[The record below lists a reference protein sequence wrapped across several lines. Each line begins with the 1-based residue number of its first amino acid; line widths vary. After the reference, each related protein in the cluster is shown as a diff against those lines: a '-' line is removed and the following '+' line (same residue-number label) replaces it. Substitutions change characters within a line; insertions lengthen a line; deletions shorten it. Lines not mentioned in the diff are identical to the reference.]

1 MDWPACVEF
10 DHAVTKVIGYLSR
23 RSAAFLIALALLLV
37 IALGLVDYL
46 TGTELAFSIVYLLP
60 VSLAAWL
67 VGRRAGIGISMVA
80 AVSWLLA
87 DLLGGNTYSRP
98 AIPYWN
104 MGVRLGFFVVVTYA
118 LSALRKARE
127 QREEWATFIVHDL
140 RSPLSTMITGLQTLD
155 YLGGDSMDAK
165 QRELVELCL
174 RSGERMLLL
183 INSLLDVARLE
194 DGKMPLNL
202 SQVDVGKLVQSSLQE
217 VKLWA
222 QERHVTLASEVDA
235 AASTVC
241 ADEAVTVRILLNLLG
256 NALKSSPAES
266 TITVRATPFETT
278 QVAFSVIDQGR
289 GIPKARLSR
298 VFDKFAQAESYGAGG
313 AVGSGLGLTF
323 CHLAVEAQGG
333 RIWLESEIGQ
343 GTTVTFTLPAVPIH

>member
-1 MDWPACVEF
+1 VEF
-10 DHAVTKVIGYLSR
+10 DHVVTKVMGYLSG
-23 RSAAFLIALALLLV
+23 RSGAFLIALAFLLV
-37 IALGLVDYL
+37 IALGTVDYL
-46 TGTELAFSIVYLLP
+46 TGTELAFSLFYLLP
-60 VSLAAWL
+60 ISLTAWL
-67 VGRRAGIGISMVA
+67 VGRWAGIGLSMVA

-104 MGVRLGFFVVVTYA
+104 MGVRLGVFVVVTYA
-118 LSALRKARE
+118 LSALRRARKQQDE
-127 QREEWATFIVHDL
+127 LAMFIVHDL
-140 RSPLSTMITGLQTLD
+140 RSPLSIVITGLQTLHD
-155 YLGGDSMDAK
+155 LEGDTLNAK
-165 QRELVELCL
+165 QRELVDLCL
-174 RSGERMLLL
+174 RSGEQTLTLVTA
-183 INSLLDVARLE
+183 LLDVARLE

-202 SQVDVGKLVQSSLQE
+202 GRVDIRTLVRSSLQQVE
-217 VKLWA
+217 LWV
-222 QERHVTLASEVDA
+222 QERHVTLVSEVDA

-241 ADEAVTVRILLNLLG
+241 ADEAVTVRILVNLLG
-256 NALKSSPAES
+256 NALKSTPAES
-266 TITVRATPFETT
+266 TIMVRVTPFEPA

-289 GIPKARLSR
+289 GIPKARLGR
-298 VFDKFAQAESYGAGG
+298 VFDKFAQAESYDTGG